1 MNNNIKE
8 PIGKYI
14 SQIYRKGRAFI
25 SKGLVQYDMGY
36 GQMLFLLQLY
46 RQDGISQEELTEKL
60 SIDKGTTARSIK
72 KLEKEGFIIRLKDEH
87 DKRAYKIYLTDK
99 SKEKQNDVWNVLQEW
114 ESILTENITEEE
126 RDTLIKKKKKI
137 CLNKNKKIGGLNE

>member
-25 SKGLVQYDMGY
+25 SKGLTQYDMGY

-46 RQDGISQEELTEKL
+46 KQDGISQEDLTKKL

-72 KLEKEGFIIRLKDEH
+72 KLEQEGFIITVHGKGSFVAPNNANL
-87 DKRAYKIYLTDK
+87 
-99 SKEKQNDVWNVLQEW
+99 LQE
-114 ESILTENITEEE
+114 EKTKEVEEQLE
-126 RDTLIKKKKKI
+126 KAIVLARTSGMKDQEIREIFELIM
-137 CLNKNKKIGGLNE
+137 EE

>member
-1 MNNNIKE
+1 MNNIKE

-25 SKGLVQYDMGY
+25 NKGLLEYDMGY

-46 RQDGISQEELTEKL
+46 KQDGISQEDLTKKL

-72 KLEKEGFIIRLKDEH
+72 KLEQEGFIIRSKDEY

-99 SKEKQNDVWNVLQEW
+99 SKEKQETVCNVLQDW
-114 ESILTENITEEE
+114 EDILTENITEEE
-126 RDTLIKKKKKI
+126 RDTLINILKKI
-137 CLNKNKKIGGLNE
+137 CINQNIK

>member
-14 SQIYRKGRAFI
+14 SQIYRKGRSFI
-25 SKGLVQYDMGY
+25 NKGLTQYDMGY

-46 RQDGISQEELTEKL
+46 KQDGISQEELSEKL

-99 SKEKQNDVWNVLQEW
+99 SKEKQDGVCNVLQEW

-126 RDTLIKKKKKI
+126 RDTLIKILKKI
-137 CLNKNKKIGGLNE
+137 CINQNIK

>member
-25 SKGLVQYDMGY
+25 SKGLTQYDMGY

-46 RQDGISQEELTEKL
+46 NQDGISQEELTEKL
-60 SIDKGTTARSIK
+60 NIDKGTTARSIK
-72 KLEKEGFIIRLKDEH
+72 KLEKEGFIETVIGKGTFVSGSNSERLREAAMAEMEDKLEAVIICAKALGVTLDECIEIL
-87 DKRAYKIYLTDK
+87 KSIY
-99 SKEKQNDVWNVLQEW
+99 
-114 ESILTENITEEE
+114 EEV
-126 RDTLIKKKKKI
+126 
-137 CLNKNKKIGGLNE
+137 

>member
-25 SKGLVQYDMGY
+25 SKGLTQYDMGY

-99 SKEKQNDVWNVLQEW
+99 CNVLQEW

-126 RDTLIKKKKKI
+126 RDTLINILKKI
-137 CLNKNKKIGGLNE
+137 CINKNKKIGGVHE

>member
-25 SKGLVQYDMGY
+25 SKGLTQYDMGY

-60 SIDKGTTARSIK
+60 NIDKGTTARSIK

-99 SKEKQNDVWNVLQEW
+99 SKEKQEA
-114 ESILTENITEEE
+114 E
-126 RDTLIKKKKKI
+126 K
-137 CLNKNKKIGGLNE
+137 CL

>member
-1 MNNNIKE
+1 MNNIKE

-25 SKGLVQYDMGY
+25 NKGLLEYDMGY

-46 RQDGISQEELTEKL
+46 KQDGISQEELTKKL

-72 KLEKEGFIIRLKDEH
+72 KLEQEGFIIRSKDEH
-87 DKRAYKIYLTDK
+87 DKRAYKIFLTDK
-99 SKEKQNDVWNVLQEW
+99 SKEKQETVCNVLQDW
-114 ESILTENITEEE
+114 EDILTENITEEE
-126 RDTLIKKKKKI
+126 RDTLINILKKI
-137 CLNKNKKIGGLNE
+137 CINQNIK

>member
-25 SKGLVQYDMGY
+25 SKGLTQYDMGY

-72 KLEKEGFIIRLKDEH
+72 KLEQEGFIITVHGKGSFVAPNNANL
-87 DKRAYKIYLTDK
+87 
-99 SKEKQNDVWNVLQEW
+99 LQE
-114 ESILTENITEEE
+114 EKTKEVEEQLE
-126 RDTLIKKKKKI
+126 KAIVLARTSGMKDQEIREIFELIM
-137 CLNKNKKIGGLNE
+137 EE

>member
-25 SKGLVQYDMGY
+25 NKGLLEYDMGY

-72 KLEKEGFIIRLKDEH
+72 KLEKDKEISEDESKKGH
-87 DKRAYKIYLTDK
+87 DEIQKFTDEAVKKIDELVK
-99 SKEKQNDVWNVLQEW
+99 HK
-114 ESILTENITEEE
+114 EEE
-126 RDTLIKKKKKI
+126 LLKI
-137 CLNKNKKIGGLNE
+137 

>member
-14 SQIYRKGRAFI
+14 SQIYRKGRSFI
-25 SKGLVQYDMGY
+25 NRGLTQYDMGY

-99 SKEKQNDVWNVLQEW
+99 SKEKQNDVCNVLQEW

-126 RDTLIKKKKKI
+126 RDTLINILKKI

>member
-25 SKGLVQYDMGY
+25 SKGLTQYDMGY

-46 RQDGISQEELTEKL
+46 NQDGISQEELTEKL
-60 SIDKGTTARSIK
+60 NIDKGTTARSIK
-72 KLEKEGFIIRLKDEH
+72 KLEKEGFIIRVKDEH
-87 DKRAYKIYLTDK
+87 DKRAYKIYLTDMK
-99 SKEKQNDVWNVLQEW
+99 SCNLDK
-114 ESILTENITEEE
+114 SILQDFLCLEYRI
-126 RDTLIKKKKKI
+126 LIQ
-137 CLNKNKKIGGLNE
+137 NNNFNEFYFL

>member
-25 SKGLVQYDMGY
+25 SKGLTQYDMGY

-60 SIDKGTTARSIK
+60 SIDKGTTECHLFSI
-72 KLEKEGFIIRLKDEH
+72 
-87 DKRAYKIYLTDK
+87 IYMISHCDCVSPT
-99 SKEKQNDVWNVLQEW
+99 
-114 ESILTENITEEE
+114 
-126 RDTLIKKKKKI
+126 R
-137 CLNKNKKIGGLNE
+137 